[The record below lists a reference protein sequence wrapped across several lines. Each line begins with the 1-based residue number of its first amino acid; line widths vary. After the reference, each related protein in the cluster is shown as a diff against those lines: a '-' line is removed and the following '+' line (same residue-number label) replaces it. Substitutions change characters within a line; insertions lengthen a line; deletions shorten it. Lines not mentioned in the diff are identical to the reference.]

1 MNKKWRD
8 GVSWASPSDDASEA
22 SQTPG
27 SPWEMEKMAKN
38 GKKWRKMEKNGEK
51 WRKMEGNGG
60 KWGGSVWWAGASG
73 GASGAG
79 RAPAGPWEMGGEGK
93 LEQIKKWKFT
103 RYIKFHVF
111 LIFSILSLAQVGTHP
126 DRYPMCTPEIRPPS

>member
-27 SPWEMEKMAKN
+27 SPWEMEKMVEN

-60 KWGGSVWWAGASG
+60 

-79 RAPAGPWEMGGEGK
+79 RAPAGQWEMGGEGK
-93 LEQIKKWKFT
+93 LGG
-103 RYIKFHVF
+103 
-111 LIFSILSLAQVGTHP
+111 VG
-126 DRYPMCTPEIRPPS
+126 EK